1 MMKIL
6 NGGTQTTLQDPG
18 RPGHRHLGIP
28 SSGAADKLSFA
39 LANFLAGNPWDT
51 PALECTLGGL
61 HVRFTRD
68 TFIALAG
75 AEMWAQI
82 NGQNLANFTS
92 VPVKAGDILTL
103 SFARHGVR
111 SYLAVS
117 GGLSGHVHFGSQS
130 TYVPAALG
138 GIEGRALR
146 AGDELPLQD
155 PIGERRKI
163 PRGFSPYLSTHVILR
178 ARPAPEFEQLT
189 AESRRHLFVSA
200 YTATPDTDRMGARLR
215 GNKIELSEPLS
226 MTSAP
231 MLPGTLQLPPN
242 GQPILALIDGHC
254 TGGYARCLQVIRADL
269 WQMGQIGPATR
280 VSFRRCFLGED
291 ERALARRNE
300 FYGGLMPGFSF

>member
-6 NGGTQTTLQDPG
+6 NGGTSTTLQDTG
-18 RPGHRHLGIP
+18 RPGYRHLGIP

-39 LANFLAGNPWDT
+39 LSNYLVGNPWDT

-61 HVRFTRD
+61 HVRFMRD
-68 TFIALAG
+68 TVIGLAG

-111 SYLAVS
+111 SYLAVA
-117 GGLSGHVHFGSQS
+117 GGLSGQVHFDSHS
-130 TYVPAALG
+130 TYTPAKLG
-138 GIEGRALR
+138 GIEGRAMR
-146 AGDELPLQD
+146 AGDELSLKEPL
-155 PIGERRKI
+155 GERKKI
-163 PRGFSPYLSTHVILR
+163 PRGLIPYLSTHVILR
-178 ARPAPEFEQLT
+178 ARSAPEFENLT
-189 AESRRHLFVSA
+189 LESRRHLFVSA
-200 YTATPDTDRMGARLR
+200 YTATTETDRMGTRLR
-215 GNKIELSEPLS
+215 GNKIELTAPLS
-226 MTSAP
+226 MTSSP
-231 MLPGTLQLPPN
+231 LLPGTLQLPPN

-254 TGGYARCLQVIRADL
+254 TGGYARCLQVIRADH
-269 WQMGQIGPATR
+269 WQMGQIGPGTR

-300 FYGGLMPGFSF
+300 FYGSAQCAPRG

>member
-6 NGGTQTTLQDPG
+6 NGGTSTTLQDTG

-39 LANFLAGNPWDT
+39 LSNYLVGNPWDT

-61 HVRFTRD
+61 HVRWLHVRFMRD
-68 TFIALAG
+68 TVIGLAG

-111 SYLAVS
+111 SYLAVA
-117 GGLSGHVHFGSQS
+117 GGLSGQVHFDSHS
-130 TYVPAALG
+130 TYTPAKLG
-138 GIEGRALR
+138 GIEGRAMR
-146 AGDELPLQD
+146 AGDELSLKEPL
-155 PIGERRKI
+155 GERKKI
-163 PRGFSPYLSTHVILR
+163 PRGLIPYLSTHVILR
-178 ARPAPEFEQLT
+178 ARSAPEFENLT
-189 AESRRHLFVSA
+189 LESRRHLFVSA
-200 YTATPDTDRMGARLR
+200 YTATTETDRMGTRLR
-215 GNKIELSEPLS
+215 GNKIELTAPLS
-226 MTSAP
+226 MTSSP
-231 MLPGTLQLPPN
+231 LLPGTLQLPPN
-242 GQPILALIDGHC
+242 GQP
-254 TGGYARCLQVIRADL
+254 
-269 WQMGQIGPATR
+269 QIGPGTR

>member
-1 MMKIL
+1 MINIL
-6 NGGTQTTLQDPG
+6 NGGTQTTLQDAG
-18 RPGHRHLGIP
+18 RPGYRHLGIP

-39 LANFLAGNPWDT
+39 LANYLVGNPWNT
-51 PALECTLGGL
+51 PALESTLGGL
-61 HVRFTRD
+61 HLRFTED
-68 TFIALAG
+68 TVIALAG

-111 SYLAVS
+111 SYLAVA
-117 GGLSGHVHFGSQS
+117 GGLSGQIHFGSQS
-130 TYVPAALG
+130 TYIPAKLG

-146 AGDELPLQD
+146 AGDSLSLSAPL
-155 PIGERRKI
+155 GERRKI
-163 PRGFSPYLSTHVILR
+163 PRGLVPYLSTHVILR
-178 ARPAPEFEQLT
+178 ARHGPEFEQLT
-189 AESRRHLFVSA
+189 LESRRHLFVSA
-200 YTATPDTDRMGARLR
+200 YTTTPETDRMGARLR
-215 GNKIELSEPLS
+215 GNKVELIKPLS
-226 MTSAP
+226 MTSSP
-231 MLPGTLQLPPN
+231 LLPGTLQLPPN

-254 TGGYARCLQVIRADL
+254 TGGYARCLQVIRADH
-269 WQMGQIGPATR
+269 WQMGQIGPGTR